1 MAHIIL
7 VLNGASPDQKL
18 DTEFVSKQQVQRQP
32 GIEEKSIWILTE
44 LGLNPSIND

>member
-1 MAHIIL
+1 MCGSHYTCIERCQ
-7 VLNGASPDQKL
+7 PKL